1 MPFYQPKKLPNL
13 MVATNGARKVKKDH
27 SEITFTI
34 QENVNVIR
42 ICLKG

>member
-13 MVATNGARKVKKDH
+13 MVAPNGARKVKKDL